1 MHLNKKIIKIISFT
15 LIILTI
21 FTFTVVLATD
31 DTVYVWSS
39 ETEPLSTQTNANL
52 QNTTGNTQT
61 NGNQI
66 NKVNADVE
74 NNASASQNNTTQ
86 SNTNEASA
94 NETTQTSAEETTTD
108 NTNSLNLESG
118 GAILIEQKTGQV
130 LYDHNMHEQLRPA
143 SVTKVMSLLL
153 IMEALDSGQI
163 ALTDKVPCT
172 EDAAGMGGSQIWLEV
187 GEELTVD
194 EMLKAIC
201 VVSAND
207 CTVAMADYL
216 CGSQDAFV
224 QKMNERAKELGMND
238 TTFKNCHGIDED
250 GHVTSAY
257 DIALMSREL
266 LNNHP
271 TILNYTTIWM
281 DTLRDGE
288 SELVN
293 TNKLIRN
300 YKGATGLKTG
310 STSVALYNLSASATR
325 DGLSLI
331 AVIMKAPTTQVRFS
345 EAQKLLDHGF
355 SNYQYKQLVRG
366 GDILKEASVNKGVT
380 SKINISFENDVGVLL
395 KKGEDKNIEQTV
407 NIEENLSA
415 PIVQGQKVGEV
426 IYTLNGE
433 EVGRTN
439 VIAETGVEKKT
450 FFSIAS
456 YVYRNWFS
464 MLRI

>member
-1 MHLNKKIIKIISFT
+1 MCWNKKIIKRVSFT

-21 FTFTVVLATD
+21 FTFSVVLAAD
-31 DTVYVWSS
+31 DSIYVWSS
-39 ETEPLSTQTNANL
+39 ETEPLSTETSAKTNSAVQNSIQTN
-52 QNTTGNTQT
+52 TV
-61 NGNQI
+61 
-66 NKVNADVE
+66 KDNADKANSVTNSTNE
-74 NNASASQNNTTQ
+74 NNSV
-86 SNTNEASA
+86 
-94 NETTQTSAEETTTD
+94 QTSAEETSNSTD
-108 NTNSLNLESG
+108 LALESG

-130 LYDHNMHEQLRPA
+130 LYEHNMHEQLRPA
-143 SVTKVMSLLL
+143 SVTKVMSILL

-216 CGSQDAFV
+216 CGSQEAFV
-224 QKMNERAKELGMND
+224 DKMNQRAKELGMND

-281 DTLRDGE
+281 DTLRNGE

-325 DGLSLI
+325 DNMSLI
-331 AVIMKAPTTQVRFS
+331 AVIMKAPSTKVRFA
-345 EAQKLLDHGF
+345 EAQKLLDYGF
-355 SNYQYKQLVRG
+355 SNYQYKDLATRG
-366 GDILKEASVNKGVT
+366 TVLKEADVNKGVN
-380 SKINISFENDVGVLL
+380 SKVNLVLESDVGLLL
-395 KKGEDKNIEQTV
+395 KKGDDKNIEQTV
-407 NIEENLSA
+407 NISENLTA
-415 PIVQGQKVGEV
+415 PIYEGQKVGEV
-426 IYTLNGE
+426 VYTLNGE
-433 EVGRTN
+433 EVGRSN
-439 VIAETGVEKKT
+439 VVAETTVEKKT

-456 YVYRNWFS
+456 YVYRNWLT